1 MNNESIVKPR
11 SHCTNCNHTLK
22 WYELIPIVSY
32 LLQHGKCRKC
42 QTKIGVSSLIAEIS
56 LGTLFLL
63 IYMRFGLTYDTLLGF
78 IISMALLAIFISDFK
93 EMVILDS
100 TIVTSTILVYIITFM
115 EYGIRGMYKSFLYGI
130 FGFVLMFVIKI
141 LGDALFKRES
151 LGGGDIK
158 LAFLIGSI
166 LPYNLFLISLVVGS
180 TVALPYALIISI
192 KDKTHELPFGP
203 FLMLGLLIV
212 FFFKNDII
220 NILSLLVV

>member
-56 LGTLFLL
+56 
-63 IYMRFGLTYDTLLGF
+63 LTYDTLLGF